1 MRYIILTLLIL
12 YTTINANTVNVFS
25 ANNIYYSSLNR
36 IDEGF
41 VLKNTRKISVKGVI
55 FISLKV
61 CFLPLSSFVT
71 LIAIKPSYSAIVP
84 VSST

>member
-1 MRYIILTLLIL
+1 MESNVRYIILTLLIL

-41 VLKNTRKISVKGVI
+41 VLKNTIKISVINSDVAELFNGVI
-55 FISLKV
+55 NKNYKNISFTK
-61 CFLPLSSFVT
+61 
-71 LIAIKPSYSAIVP
+71 IWQI
-84 VSST
+84 